1 MSFLPRWSCVQVKCS
16 SECRTGFF
24 LPKISHNFWL
34 KTRSDKKTIT
44 IFSGNPVFYQIV
56 ICTREMHFW
65 QLRRQFCVKKL
76 LFFQISKLMKKLRID
91 RKNIIKVCSGD
102 AKRSFVKSASKKSP
116 EVKNSCA
123 LNPKIA
129 KKKWC
134 SSENF
139 FLFSEKFSALLEV
152 RSDGRVE
159 RFQTV
164 SDTFVFPKNQK
175 LCKNCY
181 NLQRGIK
188 ISSNDRLY
196 T

>member
-1 MSFLPRWSCVQVKCS
+1 MSFHPRWSSGQVKCS
-16 SECRTGFF
+16 SECRTGTF
-24 LPKISHNFWL
+24 LPKIPHNFCL

-44 IFSGNPVFYQIV
+44 LFSGDPVFHQIV

-123 LNPKIA
+123 LSPKML
-129 KKKWC
+129 KK
-134 SSENF
+134 SQVRPRNF
-139 FLFSEKFSALLEV
+139 FC
-152 RSDGRVE
+152 
-159 RFQTV
+159 FQ
-164 SDTFVFPKNQK
+164 KNS
-175 LCKNCY
+175 LHF
-181 NLQRGIK
+181 
-188 ISSNDRLY
+188 
-196 T
+196 